1 MPPVILPD
9 SSVFI
14 NDLGAGRDPFSRFA
28 PHPDDCE
35 FATCGMVVTEVCRG
49 VRNPVLLRR
58 VRERLGVMVYIPTSK
73 EIWERL
79 TQLAGTLS
87 GGEQQM
93 LAMARALMARPSLL
107 LLDEPSMGLSPVMVE
122 KIFDVIR
129 DISANGVTILLVE
142 QNARLALQAADRGYV
157 MDSGMITTSA
167 DAKTLL
173 NDPAVRA
180 AYLGE

>member
-14 NDLGAGRDPFSRFA
+14 DDLRAGRDPFARFT
-28 PHPDDCE
+28 PCPDDCE

-79 TQLAGTLS
+79 TQLAW
-87 GGEQQM
+87 
-93 LAMARALMARPSLL
+93 ALDR
-107 LLDEPSMGLSPVMVE
+107 
-122 KIFDVIR
+122 R
-129 DISANGVTILLVE
+129 GVTLPATDLLI
-142 QNARLALQAADRGYV
+142 ASCALQVGAAV
-157 MDSGMITTSA
+157 FTH
-167 DAKTLL
+167 DAHFRHVPGLEVIHSL
-173 NDPAVRA
+173 
-180 AYLGE
+180 E

>member
-14 NDLGAGRDPFSRFA
+14 DDLRAGRDPFARFA
-28 PHPDDCE
+28 PCPEDCE

-79 TQLAGTLS
+79 TQLAWALDRRGVTLPTTDLLIAS
-87 GGEQQM
+87 C
-93 LAMARALMARPSLL
+93 ALQVGAAIFTHDAHFRHVP
-107 LLDEPSMGLSPVMVE
+107 GLEV
-122 KIFDVIR
+122 
-129 DISANGVTILLVE
+129 ISALE
-142 QNARLALQAADRGYV
+142 
-157 MDSGMITTSA
+157 
-167 DAKTLL
+167 
-173 NDPAVRA
+173 
-180 AYLGE
+180 

>member
-14 NDLGAGRDPFSRFA
+14 NDLRAGRDPFSRFA

-79 TQLAGTLS
+79 TQLAW
-87 GGEQQM
+87 
-93 LAMARALMARPSLL
+93 ALDR
-107 LLDEPSMGLSPVMVE
+107 
-122 KIFDVIR
+122 R
-129 DISANGVTILLVE
+129 GVTLPATDLLI
-142 QNARLALQAADRGYV
+142 ASCALQVGAA
-157 MDSGMITTSA
+157 IFTH
-167 DAKTLL
+167 DAHFRLVPGL
-173 NDPAVRA
+173 EVISS
-180 AYLGE
+180 LE